1 MEVYMDF
8 ATMTLGKY
16 NSVLT
21 DESIKKL
28 LNIPLDNPYNAEL
41 LDNLIPKF
49 REEILYGQLEV
60 IKNVAHEMR
69 LEDYFRENEILKE
82 KMRLFEILKER
93 EGELA
98 VEENV
103 LENIQRLQRDLRGLE
118 DITKMFENT

>member
-1 MEVYMDF
+1 MDF